1 MQSAAQAYFGAQSYL
16 DENTNGCTQLD
27 NVWNVAGSSDGGF
40 GSILAAKA
48 LQALDNRILNV
59 FAGAPYL
66 DANIQLRFVFGRYNL

>member
-16 DENTNGCTQLD
+16 DKHTNGCTKMY
-27 NVWNVAGSSDGGF
+27 NEWNVVGSSDGGF
-40 GSILAAKA
+40 GSIPAAKA

-66 DANIQLRFVFGRYNL
+66 DANVQLRFIFGK